1 MKNVG
6 NIIVEKNMTE
16 WREEKKTK
24 VTNNQAAFPVNCIA
38 ININNFCCFFS
49 SFLYA
54 YQFKNVFFSVF
65 VEFDYLDGKTMEM
78 HCRFQGDDS
87 MNMETKMLW

>member
-6 NIIVEKNMTE
+6 NIIVEKKYDGVK
-16 WREEKKTK
+16 RRKKTK

-54 YQFKNVFFSVF
+54 YQFKNVIFRFSW
-65 VEFDYLDGKTMEM
+65 YLIIWMAKQWKCIVVSRAMI
-78 HCRFQGDDS
+78 Q
-87 MNMETKMLW
+87 